1 MAGIAVKAF
10 PSQTVP
16 RIFAASGLK
25 RVFFVGPAHTHV
37 CSSCYTR
44 AIFRSILAKWRA
56 LPQLNASL
64 FLRMVQVTR
73 LPNRTVGR
81 RSPSRRTLPYGNA
94 PAVICQ
100 CERSVDLAVDCFARS
115 RALAPKSL
123 CEVAEENRGACI
135 RNMADMRVRFE
146 QYGNA
151 DSPFWSLY

>member
-1 MAGIAVKAF
+1 
-10 PSQTVP
+10 
-16 RIFAASGLK
+16 
-25 RVFFVGPAHTHV
+25 
-37 CSSCYTR
+37 
-44 AIFRSILAKWRA
+44 
-56 LPQLNASL
+56 
-64 FLRMVQVTR
+64 MVQVTR

-135 RNMADMRVRFE
+135 RNMADMRVQFE